1 MVWTQQSEKRLRR
14 WQQYT
19 ELNRKGLH
27 DPYNHSSE
35 TAHLEPDILKCE
47 VKWAFGST
55 ATREASAGDEVQAEL
70 LQILNAVDD
79 AVKELHSIRP

>member
-1 MVWTQQSEKRLRR
+1 MVT
-14 WQQYT
+14 
-19 ELNRKGLH
+19 N
-27 DPYNHSSE
+27 
-35 TAHLEPDILKCE
+35 LEPDILEHE